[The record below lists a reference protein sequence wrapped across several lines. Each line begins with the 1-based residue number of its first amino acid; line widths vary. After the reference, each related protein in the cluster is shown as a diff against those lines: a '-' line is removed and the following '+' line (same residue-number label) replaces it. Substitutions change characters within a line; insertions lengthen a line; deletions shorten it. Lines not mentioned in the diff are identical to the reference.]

1 MADESS
7 GGTHTPDVSAA
18 TAAPLS
24 DYLTLAEAASLL
36 GMHPAT
42 LGQQARAGKLRTARL
57 GRLYVTTAA
66 WLDAYRA
73 RYAGQRGRP
82 DEADARALY
91 TRRATALL
99 ALDRR
104 RKPESIARA
113 SVAACVDTLWKYPD
127 TDPARLREIVA
138 AHRETLLRREAAAA
152 RAMASSSIVEAALA
166 SPGIDGARYAA
177 ERAFARR
184 APSALG
190 RRWLEL
196 FHAALASADED
207 VTPRNLGVIARL
219 DQRVAQALAEELLGT
234 EPPAPALDCRAQLMR
249 AMLEGSMN
257 LPPESAACRE
267 MIEHTVE
274 RGMRLA
280 TAALRHRRATG
291 DAGAQASA

>member
-1 MADESS
+1 MSGPAISVRGLRKRFGDKVVLDGIDFDVPAGSS
-7 GGTHTPDVSAA
+7 LVVIGGSGSGKSVLVKCILGLIEPD
-18 TAAPLS
+18 
-24 DYLTLAEAASLL
+24 
-36 GMHPAT
+36 G
-42 LGQQARAGKLRTARL
+42 G
-57 GRLYVTTAA
+57 
-66 WLDAYRA
+66 
-73 RYAGQRGRP
+73 
-82 DEADARALY
+82 
-91 TRRATALL
+91 
-99 ALDRR
+99 
-104 RKPESIARA
+104 
-113 SVAACVDTLWKYPD
+113 SVAFDGVDIL
-127 TDPARLREIVA
+127 RL
-138 AHRETLLRREAAAA
+138 
-152 RAMASSSIVEAALA
+152 
-166 SPGIDGARYAA
+166 PAA
-177 ERAFARR
+177 ERAAARR
-184 APSALG
+184 APAALG